1 MDVRMLADSPRN
13 ERGGGLVSRL
23 LLTAGQFGSRQ
34 LSVTWVECQAGSQ
47 QALHAQPAHE
57 QVYVIVEG
65 RGQMLFG
72 TEGREV
78 GRGTLVFVPP
88 TTPHAIRTIG
98 GQRLVYVSATSPPFE
113 AAITGQTWEI
123 PHVRL

>member
-1 MDVRMLADSPRN
+1 MDIHTLAGSPRN
-13 ERGGGLVSRL
+13 ERGGGQVSRL

-34 LSVTWVECQAGSQ
+34 LSVTWVECQSGSQ
-47 QALHAQPAHE
+47 QALHAHPAHE

-65 RGQMLFG
+65 RGKMQVG
-72 TEGREV
+72 TEACEV

-88 TTPHAIRTIG
+88 ATPHAIRAIDG
-98 GQRLVYVSATSPPFE
+98 HRLVYVSATSPPFE

-123 PHVRL
+123 PHVRP